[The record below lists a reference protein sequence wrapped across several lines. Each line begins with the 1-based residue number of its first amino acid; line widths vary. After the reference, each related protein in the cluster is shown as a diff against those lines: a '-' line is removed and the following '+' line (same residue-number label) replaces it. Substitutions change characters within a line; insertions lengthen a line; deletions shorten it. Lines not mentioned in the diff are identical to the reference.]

1 MKRKAIVTLA
11 VAIALLV
18 AIIPV
23 SAGSSSDYGTY
34 GGSYYEVSATCN
46 SESYSASTYCES
58 TTYKVRADAALY
70 RYMGQGEDA
79 MYQSTIYSDKSHTRS
94 ASVSG
99 TTYYQLAYLVSY
111 HYVNGV
117 QVRSL
122 LAHGKQFQQQPLTVM
137 VAIMATITNWSQLA
151 AEMTFISVPPVKVAR
166 TQRRYLPIFIAIAV
180 VSGIQ
185 LWGQSLQNQVSR

>member
-23 SAGSSSDYGTY
+23 SAGGTY

-122 LAHGKQFQQQPLTVM
+122 LAHGKQ
-137 VAIMATITNWSQLA
+137 
-151 AEMTFISVPPVKVAR
+151 
-166 TQRRYLPIFIAIAV
+166 
-180 VSGIQ
+180 
-185 LWGQSLQNQVSR
+185 

>member
-1 MKRKAIVTLA
+1 MDHGIKYVERSTPSMKRKAIFALA
-11 VAIALLV
+11 VAVAMLV
-18 AIIPV
+18 AVIPV
-23 SAGSSSDYGTY
+23 SAGSSYDYGTY

-46 SESYSASTYCES
+46 SESYSASTHCES

-117 QVRSL
+117 QVSSL
-122 LAHGKQFQQQPLTVM
+122 LAHGKQ
-137 VAIMATITNWSQLA
+137 
-151 AEMTFISVPPVKVAR
+151 
-166 TQRRYLPIFIAIAV
+166 
-180 VSGIQ
+180 
-185 LWGQSLQNQVSR
+185 

>member
-1 MKRKAIVTLA
+1 MQ
-11 VAIALLV
+11 
-18 AIIPV
+18 P
-23 SAGSSSDYGTY
+23 
-34 GGSYYEVSATCN
+34 
-46 SESYSASTYCES
+46 
-58 TTYKVRADAALY
+58 LY

-122 LAHGKQFQQQPLTVM
+122 LAHGKQ
-137 VAIMATITNWSQLA
+137 
-151 AEMTFISVPPVKVAR
+151 
-166 TQRRYLPIFIAIAV
+166 
-180 VSGIQ
+180 
-185 LWGQSLQNQVSR
+185 

>member
-1 MKRKAIVTLA
+1 MADSTQNR
-11 VAIALLV
+11 AIALPV
-18 AIIPV
+18 TIIPV

-58 TTYKVRADAALY
+58 TTYKVRADTALY

-117 QVRSL
+117 QVSSL
-122 LAHGKQFQQQPLTVM
+122 LAHGKQ
-137 VAIMATITNWSQLA
+137 
-151 AEMTFISVPPVKVAR
+151 
-166 TQRRYLPIFIAIAV
+166 
-180 VSGIQ
+180 
-185 LWGQSLQNQVSR
+185 

>member
-1 MKRKAIVTLA
+1 MKRKAIFALA
-11 VAIALLV
+11 VAVAMLV
-18 AIIPV
+18 AVIPV
-23 SAGSSSDYGTY
+23 SAGSSYDYGTY

-46 SESYSASTYCES
+46 SESYSASTHCES

-79 MYQSTIYSDKSHTRS
+79 MYQSTIYSDKSHTSS

-117 QVRSL
+117 QVSSL
-122 LAHGKQFQQQPLTVM
+122 LAHGKQ
-137 VAIMATITNWSQLA
+137 
-151 AEMTFISVPPVKVAR
+151 
-166 TQRRYLPIFIAIAV
+166 
-180 VSGIQ
+180 
-185 LWGQSLQNQVSR
+185 